1 MSRIF
6 VMFVGIAATALE
18 TALLLLDQT
27 SKQTVYGIA
36 ALVPA
41 FVGLGALL
49 YLIYARG
56 EVG

>member
-1 MSRIF
+1 
-6 VMFVGIAATALE
+6 MFVGIAATALE